1 MEELKADIE
10 AKNLEVLRLQQEKM
24 HEDAKL
30 LQDEMSNIQKQME
43 DERQAYQEQ
52 QDKTRQEFHE
62 VFVKV
67 QEQNNQMIQQA
78 LNANQGQ
85 SLFSEIVE
93 GVTNLVAPVT
103 SLLKVFKKK

>member
-1 MEELKADIE
+1 MKADIE

-30 LQDEMSNIQKQME
+30 LQDEMSKIQKQME

-52 QDKTRQEFHE
+52 QDKMRQEFHE

-85 SLFSEIVE
+85 SLFSEIVK